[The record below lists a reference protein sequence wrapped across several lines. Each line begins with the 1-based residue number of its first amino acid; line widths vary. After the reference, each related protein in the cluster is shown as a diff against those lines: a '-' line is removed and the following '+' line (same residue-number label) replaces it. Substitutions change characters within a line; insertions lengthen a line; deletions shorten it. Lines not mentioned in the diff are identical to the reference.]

1 MSFYGWPDGDQSKSP
16 TKMLF
21 HDSGYFMP
29 ALVAPLLARGYSKIM
44 NCNIMASE
52 PIGLAMQVLL
62 YFGLSL
68 NHCREGVFETLE
80 AMPPS
85 NPGAFGTLFEAG
97 NDLMNVSEEI
107 RDRFRLNIKM
117 KDGSTKPI
125 RKLPKIAVLALEDIY
140 KQIDDI
146 TESGDAGVYVLPSD
160 NYKNKYELKV
170 ASNDYHGL
178 PAYPNQKATIMILD
192 SYLMSEKP
200 PTNWTS
206 KCNVQ
211 QQSLPPI
218 TGKLTSF
225 GFVPSDHVNYA
236 GDFKCWCVLSQRKK
250 IAKFLDLQ
258 IIE

>member
-1 MSFYGWPDGDQSKSP
+1 MIKWTCQKR
-16 TKMLF
+16 
-21 HDSGYFMP
+21 SGLDF
-29 ALVAPLLARGYSKIM
+29 S
-44 NCNIMASE
+44 
-52 PIGLAMQVLL
+52 
-62 YFGLSL
+62 
-68 NHCREGVFETLE
+68 
-80 AMPPS
+80 
-85 NPGAFGTLFEAG
+85 
-97 NDLMNVSEEI
+97 
-107 RDRFRLNIKM
+107 LNIK
-117 KDGSTKPI
+117 KEDGSTKPI

-146 TESGDAGVYVLPSD
+146 SESGDAGVYVLPSD

-178 PAYPNQKATIMILD
+178 PAYPNQKATIMLID

>member
-1 MSFYGWPDGDQSKSP
+1 
-16 TKMLF
+16 
-21 HDSGYFMP
+21 MP

-44 NCNIMASE
+44 RYNVAGG
-52 PIGLAMQVLL
+52 PLAVVKQILII
-62 YFGLSL
+62 FGLCI
-68 NHCREGVFETLE
+68 NHSPEGVVETTKGV
-80 AMPPS
+80 PPT

-97 NDLMNVSEEI
+97 NDLMDVSEEI
-107 RDRFRLNIKM
+107 RDRFRLNIKK

-178 PAYPNQKATIMILD
+178 PAYPNQKATIMIFD
-192 SYLMSEKP
+192 SSISN
-200 PTNWTS
+200 NWKS

-211 QQSLPPI
+211 RQSLSPI
-218 TGKLTSF
+218 TGKAASE
-225 GFVPSDHVNYA
+225 GFLPADHVNYN
-236 GDFKCWCVLSQRKK
+236 GDFACWSVLSQRKK